1 MKKLFTLIAMFALV
15 GATFVS
21 CEKDDEESITNS
33 ITIAGTVYVGA
44 QELTSP
50 TFNLGNSDIHEG
62 FLATFYNKAEPNAI
76 IIEPA
81 DLISLG
87 NNLYLYY
94 EMQIY
99 SASVGQT
106 TMYCT
111 VSIYEGQ
118 PGRKV
123 SDFYV
128 SADDITVNLTK
139 VGAVG
144 DYIEGTYNGTFY
156 IPVKSVPDSYQIN
169 GKFKV
174 KRIAEPVP
182 QK

>member
-1 MKKLFTLIAMFALV
+1 MKKLFTLIAVFALAS
-15 GATFVS
+15 ATFVS

-44 QELTSP
+44 QQLTSP
-50 TFNLGNSDIHEG
+50 TFNLGNPENHEG

-76 IIEPA
+76 IIEPV
-81 DLISLG
+81 DLISIG

-99 SASVGQT
+99 SASIGQT
-106 TMYCT
+106 TMYCN

-123 SDFYV
+123 SGFYV

-144 DYIEGTYNGTFY
+144 EYIEGTYNGTFY